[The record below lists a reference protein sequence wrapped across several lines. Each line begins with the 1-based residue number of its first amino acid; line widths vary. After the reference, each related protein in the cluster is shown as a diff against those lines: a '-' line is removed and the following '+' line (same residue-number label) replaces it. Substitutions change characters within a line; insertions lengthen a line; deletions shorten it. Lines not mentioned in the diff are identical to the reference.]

1 MSGRKW
7 ETLGR
12 SLVGLRGFKGF
23 TQEQV
28 AQKLGVHQTTI
39 GRLEQGNAPRFEQL
53 VALAELYGVSLD
65 ALVSGSWA
73 NVPAAMPACTTH
85 AEETA
90 A

>member
-12 SLVGLRGFKGF
+12 SLVGLRGFKGL

-39 GRLEQGNAPRFEQL
+39 GRLEQGNTPRFEQL

-73 NVPAAMPACTTH
+73 NVPATPACTTH
-85 AEETA
+85 AEEA
-90 A
+90 VA